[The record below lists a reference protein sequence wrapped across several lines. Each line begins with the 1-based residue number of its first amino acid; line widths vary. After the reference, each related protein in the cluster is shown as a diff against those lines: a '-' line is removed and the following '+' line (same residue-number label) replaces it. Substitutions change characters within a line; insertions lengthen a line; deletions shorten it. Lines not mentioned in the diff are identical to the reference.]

1 MNLRWSCRLV
11 VIASMQLAAC
21 ATLTGREPVV
31 VDVVGVE
38 PLASQGMEGRFLV
51 KLRVQNPNTEP
62 VAFDGVS
69 ITLDVRG
76 SRLASGVSDVSG
88 SVPRFGETVLAVPV
102 TVPISAMVA
111 QALGLATGDRLP
123 DRLRAERP
131 APRPR
136 FRWRELPLQRRV
148 DAAERRRSGAV
159 TLLGH
164 PA

>member
-1 MNLRWSCRLV
+1 MNLRWSRRLV

-111 QALGLATGDRLP
+111 QALGLATGDRSRIDYGLSGRLHGPVFGGVNFRSSGELTLP
-123 DRLRAERP
+123 SAAGA
-131 APRPR
+131 AP
-136 FRWRELPLQRRV
+136 
-148 DAAERRRSGAV
+148 
-159 TLLGH
+159 
-164 PA
+164 